1 VRFWFNWHHLL
12 AVVVVGLCFDCCCW
26 FRQCHPC
33 CCGGY
38 GSANT
43 GFVKL
48 LVLCSLLSWLFFL
61 LFVCSFGFW
70 FPGLFPDLLRFA
82 GIKTFNS
89 PFAAL
94 EKLGRRRL
102 WLWLELALYSLLL

>member
-1 VRFWFNWHHLL
+1 
-12 AVVVVGLCFDCCCW
+12 
-26 FRQCHPC
+26 
-33 CCGGY
+33 
-38 GSANT
+38 
-43 GFVKL
+43 
-48 LVLCSLLSWLFFL
+48 
-61 LFVCSFGFW
+61 
-70 FPGLFPDLLRFA
+70 LFPDLLRFA